1 LLPKAD
7 RPEAKLENGQ
17 RVNGLFWSERGEVK
31 VVAGVLGGG
40 TGSREVAGTKKR
52 PVRLV
57 FGSEAEREG
66 EGEVDVKIVSV

>member
-1 LLPKAD
+1 M
-7 RPEAKLENGQ
+7 
-17 RVNGLFWSERGEVK
+17 K
-31 VVAGVLGGG
+31 VVAGVLRGG

-52 PVRLV
+52 RVRLV